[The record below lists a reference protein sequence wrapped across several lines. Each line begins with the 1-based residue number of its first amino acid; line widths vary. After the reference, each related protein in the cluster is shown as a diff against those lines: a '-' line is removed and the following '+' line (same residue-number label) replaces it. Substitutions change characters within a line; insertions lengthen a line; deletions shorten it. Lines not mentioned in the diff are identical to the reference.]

1 MTKSIDILAFSPH
14 PDDAELGCAGSLILA
29 LGQGLRTAVADLS
42 EGEHASKGTL
52 TQKREEKKKAARI
65 MGLCHRFSL
74 RLPDTAINPI
84 VVKSLFLFSIFS
96 APLLMAHERFKSET
110 TAKSENT

>member
-29 LGQGLRTAVADLS
+29 SGQGLRTAVADLS

-52 TQKREEKKKAARI
+52 PQKREEKKKAARI

-74 RLPDTAINPI
+74 RLPDTAIGTDRDHLLVLVELIRKTRPSP
-84 VVKSLFLFSIFS
+84 KRRSYW
-96 APLLMAHERFKSET
+96 PL
-110 TAKSENT
+110 